1 MPLLVLEGIKMLDL
15 ICNQAEHMTMLLIVV
30 ELNVALEGSYIAV
43 CILDE
48 EVLLLL
54 NEDRDS

>member
-15 ICNQAEHMTMLLIVV
+15 ICNQAEHMTVLLIVV
-30 ELNVALEGSYIAV
+30 ELNVALEGSNIAV

-48 EVLLLL
+48 EMLLLL

>member
-1 MPLLVLEGIKMLDL
+1 MLDL

-30 ELNVALEGSYIAV
+30 ELNVALEGSNIAV

-48 EVLLLL
+48 EMLLLL